1 MKRVLIAD
9 DEPIER
15 MIVTRTIQKYF
26 PEELAVVSAVNGREA
41 VEQFFAENCQIALL
55 DIEMPGMNG
64 LEAAE
69 QIREREIKT
78 AVLFFLRHLMNLT
91 MPSVRLPSALWNIC

>member
-15 MIVTRTIQKYF
+15 MIVSRTVEKYF
-26 PEELAVVSAVNGREA
+26 SEELTVVSAANGREA
-41 VEQFFAENCQIALL
+41 VEQFFAGDCQIALL

-64 LEAAE
+64 LEARSRSAKG
-69 QIREREIKT
+69 IKT

-91 MPSVRLPSALWNIC
+91 MPGVRLRSAPWNIC

>member
-15 MIVTRTIQKYF
+15 MIVSRTVEKYF
-26 PEELAVVSAVNGREA
+26 SEELTVVSAANGREA
-41 VEQFFAENCQIALL
+41 VEQFFAGDCQIALL

-64 LEAAE
+64 LS
-69 QIREREIKT
+69 R
-78 AVLFFLRHLMNLT
+78 
-91 MPSVRLPSALWNIC
+91 SAPARS

>member
-15 MIVTRTIQKYF
+15 MIVSRTVEKYF
-26 PEELAVVSAVNGREA
+26 SEELTVVSAANGREA
-41 VEQFFAENCQIALL
+41 VEQFFAGDCQIALL

-64 LEAAE
+64 LEAADCRGAGDR
-69 QIREREIKT
+69 QGSRREEKRRADLCRT
-78 AVLFFLRHLMNLT
+78 GL
-91 MPSVRLPSALWNIC
+91 S

>member
-15 MIVTRTIQKYF
+15 MIVSRTVEKYF
-26 PEELAVVSAVNGREA
+26 SEELTVVSAANGREA
-41 VEQFFAENCQIALL
+41 VEQFFAGDCQIALL

-69 QIREREIKT
+69 QIRKRDKT
-78 AVLFFLRHLMNLT
+78 AVLFFLRHLMNLI
-91 MPSVRLPSALWNIC
+91 MPSVRLRSAPWNIC

>member
-15 MIVTRTIQKYF
+15 MIVSRTVEKYF
-26 PEELAVVSAVNGREA
+26 SEELTVVSAANGRES
-41 VEQFFAENCQIALL
+41 VEQFFAGDCQIAML

-69 QIREREIKT
+69 QIRKRDKT
-78 AVLFFLRHLMNLT
+78 AVFFLRHLMNLI
-91 MPSVRLPSALWNIC
+91 MPSVRLRSAPWNIC